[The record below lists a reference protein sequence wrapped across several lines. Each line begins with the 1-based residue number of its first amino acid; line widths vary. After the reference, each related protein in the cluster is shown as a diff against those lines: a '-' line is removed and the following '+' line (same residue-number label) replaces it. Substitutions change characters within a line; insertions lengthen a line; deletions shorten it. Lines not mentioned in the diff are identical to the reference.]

1 MKIASPKLDT
11 SHLSSNDEA
20 LLRRRVALELRDQSD
35 YEGARQVM
43 LPLWK
48 NVGDEPDVKGLD
60 TSVAAEVLL
69 CVGILTSWIGSR
81 EGIQESQEIAKNLIG
96 KAITIFE
103 SLGDSLKV
111 AESQAEIAYC
121 YFREGG
127 LDEARIMLNEAL
139 VKLSPQGNTKAR
151 ALLKLAIVEWSASRY
166 NVALDILT
174 SNASLFA
181 RITNQITRG
190 TYHNELAIVLR
201 HLAEWEPLNREK
213 LLQQAIKEFKAAGN
227 HFRSAKNKVFAAC
240 VKNNVGLILLNL
252 GRFKDAHK
260 NLEEARRLSVST
272 KNKVQVAVIDE
283 SRAQVFIAER
293 NFKTAEAVARHA
305 VRVLDKSG
313 HQGHLAEALITHGI
327 ALARLGKTEHALFTL
342 QRAFATA
349 QEAGALNKAGLAALT
364 IIEELDEAPTET
376 LSFAFDRAS
385 EWLPSPESE
394 ELWPRLNAAAR
405 KVFARLHGEVGT
417 EVDTEA
423 LKIKPFK
430 LHDEVHRLE
439 ETLIRNTLSEVD
451 GRITRAAEHMG
462 LSYQGLAYIIQRR
475 HPKLLKERSP
485 VRTRARKKDMKSQR
499 VSQD

>member
-1 MKIASPKLDT
+1 MKITSPKFDT
-11 SHLSSNDEA
+11 SDLSPNDEA
-20 LLRRRVALELRDQSD
+20 LQRCRMALEFRDKSD

-48 NVGDEPDVKGLD
+48 HVGDEPKVKGLEPP
-60 TSVAAEVLL
+60 VAAEVLL
-69 CVGILTSWIGSR
+69 CVGILTSWMGSR
-81 EGIQESQEIAKNLIG
+81 EGIGESQETAKNLIG

-111 AESQAEIAYC
+111 AESRAEIAYC

-127 LDEARIMLNEAL
+127 LDEARIMLTEAMQ
-139 VKLSPQGNTKAR
+139 KLTPQGITKAR
-151 ALLKLAIVEWSASRY
+151 ALLKLVVVEWSASQY
-166 NVALDILT
+166 NVALEILT
-174 SNASLFA
+174 NNAALFT
-181 RITNQITRG
+181 RITNHVIRG
-190 TYHNELAIVLR
+190 CYHNEFAIVLR

-213 LLQQAIKEFKAAGN
+213 LLQQAVKEFKTAGY
-227 HFRSAKNKVFAAC
+227 HFRLAKNKVFAAC

-293 NFKTAEAVARHA
+293 KFKAAEEVARHA
-305 VRVLDKSG
+305 VRVLDKSD

-327 ALARLGKTEHALFTL
+327 ALARLGKSDHALFTL
-342 QRAFATA
+342 QRAFAIA
-349 QEAGALNKAGLAALT
+349 QEAGALNKAGMAALT

-376 LSFAFDRAS
+376 VSFAFDRAS
-385 EWLPSPESE
+385 EWLPGPESE

-423 LKIKPFK
+423 LAIKPFK
-430 LHDEVHRLE
+430 LHEEVHRLE
-439 ETLIRNTLSEVD
+439 EMLIRNTLSEVN
-451 GRITRAAEHMG
+451 GRITRAAQHMG

-485 VRTRARKKDMKSQR
+485 VRTRARKKATENQSA
-499 VSQD
+499 S